1 MVDTINRAACL
12 RPKPMTSLRQKMNS
26 RNVEKPDR
34 LTPLLE
40 LEGKKTL
47 LPPVEGAV
55 FFLTSP
61 FIERA
66 YQTSGSE
73 CKSVRWR
80 TVC

>member
-66 YQTSGSE
+66 YRRRFQP
-73 CKSVRWR
+73 
-80 TVC
+80 